1 MLSLAD
7 DRSIIIKKADKGSTS
22 FVGIVMSFILEAE
35 KQLGDDKL
43 QCLIKRKDFTGYL
56 RTN

>member
-7 DRSIIIKKADKGSTS
+7 DRSMIIKKVDKGSTS
-22 FVGIVMSFILEAE
+22 FVGIVMTFILEAE

-43 QCLIKRKDFTGYL
+43 QCLIKWKDFTG
-56 RTN
+56 

>member
-7 DRSIIIKKADKGSTS
+7 DRSMIIIKVDKGSTS
-22 FVGIVMSFILEAE
+22 FVGIVMTFILEAE

-43 QCLIKRKDFTGYL
+43 QCLIK
-56 RTN
+56 